1 MNYKWKGYAFFIV
14 VAILSYII
22 AFPIVYF
29 TPLNIWSLVSTAIT
43 LLVALYSGL
52 ISDIFKGIDNYCFES
67 QPSRRK
73 KIALWRRRNL
83 EYEMKLCNYI
93 RLIISIGILLLGPYE
108 LLYKKTGYWE
118 FKGAYNLCAMTMS
131 IVILTFYCSGIRKRI
146 KNINDKYRIK
156 RDKLDSYKKEDFARG
171 KTKE

>member
-1 MNYKWKGYAFFIV
+1 MNYKWKGCAFFIA
-14 VAILSYII
+14 VAIFSYAV
-22 AFPIVYF
+22 AFPIVHF

-43 LLVALYSGL
+43 LLLALYSGL
-52 ISDIFKGIDNYCFES
+52 ITDIFKGIDNYCFES

-73 KIALWRRRNL
+73 KIALWRRKNL

-118 FKGAYNLCAMTMS
+118 FKGAYNLCAMTIS
-131 IVILTFYCSGIRKRI
+131 IVILTFYCSGIRRRI

-156 RDKLDSYKKEDFARG
+156 KDKLNSYKKEDLARG
-171 KTKE
+171 KTK